1 MYEPKREFITTSET
15 ILFVSSLSMWIY
27 VIQYFGT
34 VDSAWWILPLVTFLL
49 FLRSFIGRRVDLSF
63 NWAEEEEARKS
74 EQK

>member
-27 VIQYFGT
+27 VIQYFGM